1 MGTQFLL
8 TTQGKNFFFILRT
21 KCVCRHKTATFAEAN
36 EMIDYYICFYNYER
50 IRLKTGEALLV
61 RRLSN

>member
-1 MGTQFLL
+1 MEE
-8 TTQGKNFFFILRT
+8 NFFFILRT